1 MQDLFERVREY
12 YYQERGRGWEMNWEP
27 HQIDLSDRWSCI
39 APRNKNDL
47 RRMFVGT
54 LLYAKAGLTSREEA
68 EALFIEKNRLAGK
81 IQDLGD
87 YTLYTTKVDYA
98 VVKDIE
104 EDGEYVGFDVLL
116 CYEPEQSAVEQAAA
130 SAAQRDRIRHVLH
143 DGSPDAEKLRNRI
156 GEQLVHSIAL
166 ALQEMERVGLHHGH
180 INPEHLMPYEHDG
193 TLEFRLHIPGF
204 DSLLKSDADD
214 RMVVDYYSAPELIN
228 DSAQPFDVSTDL
240 YSMGI
245 LLYQLLNEG
254 KLPFESDTVSPDQAA
269 QLRSQ
274 GTKEIPLPK
283 HGCRLL
289 QYIARKACA
298 FGRVHRYA
306 NAADVLEDLK
316 RIDSKVLTGYDPME
330 IVTSGGKV
338 PAPNQVG
345 TADARALQAARAEAE
360 MLRAELARMKAEA
373 DSALQAAKACEA
385 LHREKSVLEVKNK
398 QLEAKNKQLEAENKQ
413 LESKCSELEGAC
425 KTLEMSAIVSQKDR
439 DDREAALRRESALRK
454 ENDTLKAACE
464 QLRHELDD
472 CRKQAEQAKAKPAPV
487 DTGLQKKMQ
496 SFETQLAEARA
507 ELDAWQKRAEK
518 WKNHAWMM
526 YARQGSGAPMPS
538 HENASGVTH
547 EETMRKKREAVIDAR
562 FEQELRQKK

>member
-27 HQIDLSDRWSCI
+27 HQLDLSDRWSCI

-116 CYEPEQSAVEQAAA
+116 RYEPEQSAVEQAAA

-254 KLPFESDTVSPDQAA
+254 KLPFESDNAVSVAIMQMQSTAERPTKINPDIPEG
-269 QLRSQ
+269 LE
-274 GTKEIPLPK
+274 EITLKAMQKDPL
-283 HGCRLL
+283 
-289 QYIARKACA
+289 ARYQSA
-298 FGRVHRYA
+298 
-306 NAADVLEDLK
+306 
-316 RIDSKVLTGYDPME
+316 
-330 IVTSGGKV
+330 
-338 PAPNQVG
+338 
-345 TADARALQAARAEAE
+345 AE
-360 MLRAELARMKAEA
+360 MLYDIDEFKNNPSIRFEYQYMSGNDETHYEEA
-373 DSALQAAKACEA
+373 F
-385 LHREKSVLEVKNK
+385 RNIR
-398 QLEAKNKQLEAENKQ
+398 
-413 LESKCSELEGAC
+413 G
-425 KTLEMSAIVSQKDR
+425 T
-439 DDREAALRRESALRK
+439 DRERPVRNKR
-454 ENDTLKAACE
+454 
-464 QLRHELDD
+464 
-472 CRKQAEQAKAKPAPV
+472 AKPA
-487 DTGLQKKMQ
+487 
-496 SFETQLAEARA
+496 
-507 ELDAWQKRAEK
+507 
-518 WKNHAWMM
+518 KND
-526 YARQGSGAPMPS
+526 
-538 HENASGVTH
+538 N
-547 EETMRKKREAVIDAR
+547 D
-562 FEQELRQKK
+562 EQPFRR